1 MRIPY
6 CCEASRELFE
16 QYYARQQ
23 RGDGVYLFHIGI
35 LFQKRHGLG
44 ATLGPF
50 FRRILPVVKNLAPS
64 TLRTTADFI
73 EDVAVRGKSWKD
85 AAFKR
90 ISQTLS
96 KLAFSRNS
104 HSGSGL
110 RRKMTVLNAVLSV
123 AGETYFLK
131 MAFVHQDSCE
141 CTKS

>member
-23 RGDGVYLFHIGI
+23 RGDGAYPFHIGI
-35 LFQKRHGLG
+35 PFQKGHGLG
-44 ATLGPF
+44 GTLGNF
-50 FRRILPVVKNLAPS
+50 FRRVLPVVKNLAPS

-85 AAFKR
+85 AAFER
-90 ISQTLS
+90 IPQTLS

-104 HSGSGL
+104 QSGSGL
-110 RRKMTVLNAVLSV
+110 RRKRTVKRRSKRCRRDI
-123 AGETYFLK
+123 F
-131 MAFVHQDSCE
+131 S
-141 CTKS
+141 